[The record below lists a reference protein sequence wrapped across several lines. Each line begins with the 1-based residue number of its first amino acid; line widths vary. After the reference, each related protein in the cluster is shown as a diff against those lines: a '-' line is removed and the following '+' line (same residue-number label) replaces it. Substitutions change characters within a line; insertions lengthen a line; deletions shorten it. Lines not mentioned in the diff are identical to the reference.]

1 MFGIGETIGIKVK
14 PSEVRLKK
22 EDDLDYMW
30 QIDDPSLEHLF
41 QKHLSKH
48 SVGAYMQ
55 LQREVGKTFR
65 AIRPE
70 REVKRQ
76 IELELIASLQAK
88 NLNLTERLR
97 SAENEA
103 SYHEASARDAQ
114 KEIGNQRSIIQ
125 EATMTIDRQQQEISN
140 WIALSEWYQTRSIQC
155 SDALGQLMV
164 FLQGATPENTE

>member
-1 MFGIGETIGIKVK
+1 MTYYINFKGSTEGHAKDYNMEEKTHLGNEKRASLRLSCRNHLSQHICEYQGHLTYKLLIFGIGETIGVKVK

-70 REVKRQ
+70 RVSQ
-76 IELELIASLQAK
+76 SHYI
-88 NLNLTERLR
+88 TG
-97 SAENEA
+97 
-103 SYHEASARDAQ
+103 D
-114 KEIGNQRSIIQ
+114 
-125 EATMTIDRQQQEISN
+125 
-140 WIALSEWYQTRSIQC
+140 
-155 SDALGQLMV
+155 
-164 FLQGATPENTE
+164 FL